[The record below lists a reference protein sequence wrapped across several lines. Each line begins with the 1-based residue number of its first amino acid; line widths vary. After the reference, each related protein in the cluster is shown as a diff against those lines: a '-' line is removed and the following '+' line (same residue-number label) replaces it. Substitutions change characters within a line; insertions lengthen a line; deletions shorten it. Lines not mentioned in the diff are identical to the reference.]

1 MASTYSGN
9 LAIELIGTGDQAG
22 TWGNTTN
29 TNLGTT
35 LEQAIVGTANVT
47 MTSATNTAITIAQN
61 NTFQA
66 ARSLRLNLV
75 GTITTSP
82 YLYVPAISKQYI
94 VNNGLGNTVIVSN
107 GSNTGATGTTV
118 SIPAY
123 RTVVLY
129 NDGSNVSEATSYI
142 SNLAVNAVTF
152 TGATANNSV
161 VLGSNT
167 TVATYVA
174 PGTTGNVLVSNG
186 TTWISQAPAASGIT
200 TGKAI
205 AMAMIFGF

>member
-35 LEQAIVGTANVT
+35 IEQAIVGTANVT
-47 MTSATNTAITIAQN
+47 MTSATNTAITISQN

-66 ARSLRLNLV
+66 ARGLRLNLV
-75 GTITTSP
+75 GSITTSP
-82 YLYVPAISKQYI
+82 YLYVPAITKQYI
-94 VNNGLGNTVIVSN
+94 VNNGLANTVIVSN
-107 GSNTGATGTTV
+107 GSNAGATGTTV
-118 SIPAY
+118 SIPAN
-123 RTVVLY
+123 RTVMIY
-129 NDGSNVSEATSYI
+129 NDGTNVAETISYHA
-142 SNLAVNAVTF
+142 NLSVNAITF
-152 TGATANNSV
+152 AGATANNSV
-161 VLGSNT
+161 ILGSNT
-167 TVATYVA
+167 TVSTYIA

-186 TTWISQAPAASGIT
+186 TTWISQAPAASGVT